1 MEVVTNQEKTLNG
14 RPVEDTDREELQ
26 SALNR
31 MIEAAASWKRE
42 RAQLV
47 TACDQLRRQ
56 LRDRDSNGTN
66 GAGQPLANPADD
78 QAAVAW
84 QEERAQLLAEQDQ
97 LRSQLNDSQ
106 EGAGIALERQIATA
120 IERVRSDFNAENS
133 KLREELQ
140 RAPEAAAQWAAERN
154 QILTDL
160 ERTTQ
165 LVAEAEQ
172 AAAIA
177 LERQVATAVKRA
189 RAEWISEEEK
199 LRDEIRRLEAERGT
213 TSDSTGEVADAVV
226 EKARQEWAV
235 ERDRMR
241 QELDAAMHLCARR
254 GAEFAELALDRDR
267 LRRSMAD
274 AVNERASFEE
284 RERAASDKAQNDI
297 AAAVERV
304 RAELEAEKGVIR
316 SQAEEDLAE
325 LLTELD
331 ESKALLT
338 EAQSA
343 YVAAVSGLRDAERKS
358 GELLEEQNRLREQ
371 LEQITDVVAQ
381 KELDRLHLKEE
392 YDRTTQILDEATS
405 ANGSVERGVT
415 TELVIAEEVRVEEL
429 IRELSL
435 LIDDP
440 ATELSAVIRK
450 TVERAQLDFY
460 LKGLRFSATGEGP
473 STH

>member
-14 RPVEDTDREELQ
+14 RPVKDTDREELQ

-56 LRDRDSNGTN
+56 LRDRDNNGIN

-78 QAAVAW
+78 HAAVAW

-133 KLREELQ
+133 RLREELQ

-165 LVAEAEQ
+165 LLAETEQ

-213 TSDSTGEVADAVV
+213 TSDSTGEVADAV

-284 RERAASDKAQNDI
+284 RQRAASDKAQKDI
-297 AAAVERV
+297 AVAVERV
-304 RAELEAEKGVIR
+304 RAELEAEMGVIR

-381 KELDRLHLKEE
+381 KELDRLHLQEE

-405 ANGSVERGVT
+405 TNGSADRGVT
-415 TELVIAEEVRVEEL
+415 TELVVAEEVRVEEL